1 MKPQNEEVM
10 LKTLITELIIKLL
23 RKKAIYIIVY

>member
-10 LKTLITELIIKLL
+10 LKTLIIELITKLL